1 MTRLRLFF
9 LSIPDR
15 IAAWIDR
22 ICDDFD
28 RNFVHKEDRLREEI
42 DEAQKVMK
50 EKKKHLEDRV

>member
-1 MTRLRLFF
+1 MTRLWLFF

-28 RNFVHKEDRLREEI
+28 RNFVHREDRLREEI

-50 EKKKHLEDRV
+50 DGKKHFGRET

>member
-42 DEAQKVMK
+42 DEAQKAMK
-50 EKKKHLEDRV
+50 DGKKHLSEL